1 MEDKIKRAEEIAREV
16 HKGQKRTIGRREDY
30 IEHPKRVASH
40 FSTPESQII
49 AWLHDTL
56 EDTKDKISLLQ
67 RLHKEFSDD
76 IVYVLSVLTKDEE
89 ETYLNY
95 ILRIKDVNQAKI
107 IKIADLH
114 DNLQK
119 LPNGSLRDKYLM
131 ALYILE
137 TKSEGGETS
146 ASPTSFSH
154 NIIGNFKIALQSGKE
169 K

>member
-1 MEDKIKRAEEIAREV
+1 MMEDKIKRAEQIAREV

-49 AWLHDTL
+49 AWLHDVL
-56 EDTKDKISLLQ
+56 EDSDLTSNDLFDKGIDTELIRMVVILARDKS
-67 RLHKEFSDD
+67 ES
-76 IVYVLSVLTKDEE
+76 
-89 ETYLNY
+89 YLNY
-95 ILRIKDVNQAKI
+95 ILRIKQFHQAKI

-114 DNLQK
+114 DNLEK

-146 ASPTSFSH
+146 ASPTS
-154 NIIGNFKIALQSGKE
+154 NEGI
-169 K
+169 